1 MWKCLEKVVGNAVL
15 EFRREVER
23 RARATDLKVISKA
36 LIAEVLHYA
45 LIQLLI

>member
-23 RARATDLKVISKA
+23 RVRVIDLKVISKA
-36 LIAEVLHYA
+36 LIVEVLYYV
-45 LIQLLI
+45 LI